1 MKTAYPIIIGGENFG
16 CGSSREHAPVAMG
29 AAGGQVVV
37 AQSYARI
44 FFRNCVATGELYPV
58 EAADGTRLCD
68 VLKTGD
74 EVEVDMEADTLKVAS
89 TGKVFQ
95 LKPLGEVR
103 SWNGMGWNGM
113 GWNGMEWNGMEWNGM
128 EWNGMEW
135 NGMEWD
141 GMGVGGW
148 MGDGPLFSRPVF
160 SHPLSHPFSLS
171 GRPRHRCGRH
181 LRVRPP
187 AGHDQD
193 GVNGVVLFLFLF

>member
-113 GWNGMEWNGMEWNGM
+113 GWNGMEWNGMG
-128 EWNGMEW
+128 
-135 NGMEWD
+135 WD
-141 GMGVGGW
+141 GGWGMDGGW
-148 MGDGPLFSRPVF
+148 ALIFSSRVLTP
-160 SHPLSHPFSLS
+160 PLSPILSL
-171 GRPRHRCGRH
+171 RPAPSSMRAASSST
-181 LRVRPP
+181 P
-187 AGHDQD
+187 ASRA
-193 GVNGVVLFLFLF
+193 

>member
-103 SWNGMGWNGM
+103 SWNGMEWNGMEWNGMEWDGM

-135 NGMEWD
+135 NGGW
-141 GMGVGGW
+141 GMDGGW
-148 MGDGPLFSRPVF
+148 ALIFSSRVLTP
-160 SHPLSHPFSLS
+160 PLSPILSL
-171 GRPRHRCGRH
+171 RPAPSSMRAASSST
-181 LRVRPP
+181 P
-187 AGHDQD
+187 ASRA
-193 GVNGVVLFLFLF
+193 

>member
-103 SWNGMGWNGM
+103 SWNGM
-113 GWNGMEWNGMEWNGM
+113 EWNGMEWNGM
-128 EWNGMEW
+128 EWGLGDGW
-135 NGMEWD
+135 
-141 GMGVGGW
+141 GMGPYFLV
-148 MGDGPLFSRPVF
+148 PC
-160 SHPLSHPFSLS
+160 SHTPSLTHSLS
-171 GRPRHRCGRH
+171 Q
-181 LRVRPP
+181 
-187 AGHDQD
+187 AGPVIDAGGIFEYARQQ
-193 GVNGVVLFLFLF
+193 GMIKTA

>member
-68 VLKTGD
+68 ELATGE
-74 EVEVDMEADTLKVAS
+74 EVEVDMEADTLKVVR
-89 TGKVFQ
+89 TGKVFS

-103 SWNGMGWNGM
+103 FEGRGEEERERMGR
-113 GWNGMEWNGMEWNGM
+113 
-128 EWNGMEW
+128 
-135 NGMEWD
+135 
-141 GMGVGGW
+141 GG
-148 MGDGPLFSRPVF
+148 GGAARLPG
-160 SHPLSHPFSLS
+160 FSLS
-171 GRPRHRCGRH
+171 LTPVS
-181 LRVRPP
+181 LPLSLSPSP
-187 AGHDQD
+187 AQAGPVIDAGGIFEYARQQ
-193 GVNGVVLFLFLF
+193 GMIKTA